1 VSLSILNNVAALS
14 AENSLS
20 ATSASLQKTLLQ
32 LSTGLKIKSGSDDSA
47 GLSIASGLQANIAA
61 LSQSQINASTGIGFL
76 QTADGALAQVSSL
89 LNRAVTLATEAGNG
103 NLTLAQS
110 SAANTEYQSILA
122 EINQIGANTEFNG
135 TKVFTDGNSTPIAL
149 ANDGGTITGTINP
162 LDTLSGGM
170 TVTSTVP
177 GLAGTTT
184 AITASTSGT
193 TTTAT
198 IAPGAV
204 LSGGITIDS
213 SKTGSSGTPEAL
225 SFTAS
230 GDGSTITSQPIVA
243 GDTLS
248 GSLAINSSG
257 GNASDSDT
265 IDLANY
271 QGLASSNA
279 TTATNAANQLA
290 VDMTTAI
297 GGTTGSTYSASIS
310 GGVLTIQTSNPVPT
324 ASAITFP
331 SGPDGP
337 EGINPFIGSG
347 QPLEV
352 GATLAGS
359 ISLTSSGGNFAS
371 SGTIDFST
379 MPGLATGLTSDNPA
393 TQAVALADLGTEL
406 DAVLGGSSGSG
417 STYTA
422 SLDNGWLLIASSN
435 GMETLNVSSSTLT
448 QAPTLGTQ
456 NLNLGT
462 QGNWVLYTDAAAPG
476 SVASGMLDV
485 QGSTGTASI
494 NLADGYSDIFGT
506 DANAATEMANLNTA
520 LNAQLGGGGRYYA
533 WETDGVLGI
542 DDTYSNP
549 LYSAGSTVQATLRG
563 ETLSVGGGS
572 DVTQASGSSGG
583 SASQTIS
590 LAGQTTAGLQS
601 YLQGQLSD
609 YTVSY
614 NNTTGALSIALNPS
628 NPDGWT
634 ASSSTSAAFQNVGS
648 TPAVNTSTTVSLAGL
663 TPTNLASSL
672 LAQLNGSANNY
683 TVSYDQ
689 TSGALSIGIS
699 GAGTTAGI
707 TSISSGNNSAMQT
720 VPTGSSSSGLS
731 DVDIFTSD
739 GTTSGT
745 TSLDVTVGLLSTVS
759 VGSTNGNAGADL
771 STGNLLTQS
780 AASSTLTTITAAVN
794 DISSQRG
801 AVGANVN
808 RLAATANDE
817 STTQI
822 NLTSAMDSTQ
832 NADIGKTVANMTEYN
847 ILESTGMVALQQAD
861 QSQQAIL
868 KLIQ

>member
-32 LSTGLKIKSGSDDSA
+32 LSTGLKINSGSDDSA

-89 LNRAVTLATEAGNG
+89 LNRAITLATEAGNG

-149 ANDGGTITGTINP
+149 ANDGGTIAGTINP
-162 LDTLSGGM
+162 LDSLSGGM
-170 TVTSTVP
+170 TVTSTIP

-184 AITASTSGT
+184 AIVASTSGT

-198 IAPGAV
+198 ITPGAA
-204 LSGGITIDS
+204 LSGSITINS
-213 SKTGSSGTPEAL
+213 SKTGGSGTPEAL

-230 GDGSTITSQPIVA
+230 GNGSTITSQPIVA

-271 QGLASSNA
+271 QGLASSDS

-290 VDMTTAI
+290 ADMTAAI
-297 GGTTGSTYSASIS
+297 GGTTGSTYTASIS

-331 SGPDGP
+331 S
-337 EGINPFIGSG
+337 EGGSNPFVQSG
-347 QPLEV
+347 QPIEV

-359 ISLTSSGGNFAS
+359 ISLTSTGGSNPS

-379 MPGLATGLTSDNPA
+379 LPGLAGLTSDDLA
-393 TQAVALADLGTEL
+393 TQAAALTQLGDDVT
-406 DAVLGGSSGSG
+406 AALGGLSGSG

-422 SLDNGWLLIASSN
+422 SLNRGILSIDSSN
-435 GMETLNVSSSTLT
+435 IYENLSVTSSTLAQT
-448 QAPTLGTQ
+448 PTLGTQ
-456 NLNLGT
+456 NLNLYSE
-462 QGNWVLYTDAAAPG
+462 GNWVFGVDAAAPG
-476 SVASGMLDV
+476 SVASGMLDI

-494 NLADGYSDIFGT
+494 NLSDGYSDIFGT
-506 DANAATEMANLNTA
+506 DANAATELTNLNTA
-520 LNAQLGGGGRYYA
+520 LNAQLGGENQYQA
-533 WETDGVLGI
+533 WI
-542 DDTYSNP
+542 QNDDLIVVDVEANP
-549 LYSAGSTVQATLRG
+549 LHSAGSNIQVTLRG

-583 SASQTIS
+583 STSQTIS

-614 NNTTGALSIALNPS
+614 SNTSGALSIALNSS
-628 NPDGWT
+628 NPDGYT
-634 ASSSTSAAFQNVGS
+634 TSSSTSAAFQNVGS
-648 TPAVNTSTTVSLAGL
+648 TPAVNTSTVVSLAGL

-672 LAQLNGSANNY
+672 LSQLNSSANNY

-707 TSISSGNNSAMQT
+707 ASISSSNNSAMQT

-739 GTTSGT
+739 GTTTGS
-745 TSLDVTVGLLSTVS
+745 TSLDVTVGSLSTVS

-771 STGNLLTQS
+771 STSNLLTQF

-794 DISSQRG
+794 DIASQRG